1 MQVTDLPHLNVALN
15 ALSAVLLST
24 GYWAIKTRRIP
35 VHKACMIA
43 AMVAAAAFLVSYIVY
58 HTAIGGGKKYTGDG
72 ILRTVYFAILIPHVV
87 LAAVNL
93 PMVIV
98 TAKRAFKGDFE
109 RHKKIARITFPLW
122 MFVSVSGV
130 VVYLMLYVW
139 M

>member
-1 MQVTDLPHLNVALN
+1 MQISDLPHLNVSLN
-15 ALSAVLLST
+15 ALSAVLLSV
-24 GYWAIKTRRIP
+24 GYWAIKTRRISL
-35 VHKACMIA
+35 HKGCMIA
-43 AMVAAAAFLVSYIVY
+43 AMVVAGAFLISYVIY

-72 ILRTVYFAILIPHVV
+72 FLRTVYFTILIPHVV

-98 TAKRAFKGDFE
+98 TAKRALKGDFE
-109 RHKKIARITFPLW
+109 RHKKIARITLPMWL
-122 MFVSVSGV
+122 FVSVSGV

>member
-1 MQVTDLPHLNVALN
+1 MQISDLPHLNVSLN
-15 ALSAVLLST
+15 ALSAVLLTT
-24 GYWAIKTRRIP
+24 GYWAIKTRR
-35 VHKACMIA
+35 VSLHKGCMIA
-43 AMVAAAAFLVSYIVY
+43 AMTAAGAFLVSYVIY
-58 HTAIGGGKKYTGDG
+58 HTAIGGGKKYTGEG

-98 TAKRAFKGDFE
+98 TATRAFKGDFE

-122 MFVSVSGV
+122 AFVSVSGV

>member
-1 MQVTDLPHLNVALN
+1 MQVSDLPHLNVSLN
-15 ALSAVLLST
+15 ALSAVLLSA

-58 HTAIGGGKKYTGDG
+58 HTAIGGGKKYTGEG

-98 TAKRAFKGDFE
+98 TAKRALKGDFE